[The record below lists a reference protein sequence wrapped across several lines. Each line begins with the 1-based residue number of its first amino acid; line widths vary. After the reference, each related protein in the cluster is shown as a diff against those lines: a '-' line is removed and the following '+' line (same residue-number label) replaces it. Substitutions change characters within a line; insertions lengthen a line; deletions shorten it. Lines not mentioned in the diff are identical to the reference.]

1 MALINC
7 KECGK
12 EISDTSKV
20 CVHCGAKTEK
30 AKKIRKKVI
39 VIIIII
45 ILLILLSIASIFIIK
60 KLNNKTNLSASE
72 VVEFLQRKGYEF
84 EATKFN
90 DTTYT
95 TYYIYVDNAKEKIA
109 FQRIDNAILG
119 IMYCWKND
127 NINNDWIEIK
137 KTDENDTT
145 AKKKQYDSYQEW
157 LNKLG
162 LNDTQIIEALDYYK
176 RNTTTYKTY

>member
-20 CVHCGAKTEK
+20 CVHCGAKTK
-30 AKKIRKKVI
+30 LATKSRKKT
-39 VIIIII
+39 IIIVSII
-45 ILLILLSIASIFIIK
+45 ILLIVLSIASIFIIK
-60 KLNNKTNLSASE
+60 KLNTKTNLSAKE
-72 VVEFLQRKGYEF
+72 VITYLQNKGYEF
-84 EATKFN
+84 DASKSN

-95 TYYIYVDNAKEKIA
+95 TYYIYVNNSKEKIA

-127 NINNDWIEIK
+127 SINNEWIEIK
-137 KTDENDTT
+137 NTEENDTT

-162 LNDTQIIEALDYYK
+162 LNDIQIIEALDYYK